1 MKLAKTFPCTH
12 HFCFCSHLTYY
23 STIYLVAVLITGGK
37 NLNTE
42 ELYLPLSGT
51 SCSLAPLP
59 DTRDYHTADNNILC
73 GGHVTANTCLKW
85 SPDTGSWEELLT
97 LDVNRT
103 KHVSWTPGPEVGIY
117 LMGGL
122 VSRKTTTLIKDDG
135 TQEPAFQ
142 LKYETV

>member
-42 ELYLPLSGT
+42 ELYLPSSGT
-51 SCSLAPLP
+51 SCSLPPLP

-97 LDVNRT
+97 LDVGRYLYS
-103 KHVSWTPGPEVGIY
+103 SWTPGTGIGTY
-117 LMGGL
+117 LMGGFTSNRTSTL
-122 VSRKTTTLIKDDG
+122 VNSDS
-135 TQEPAFQ
+135 TQEPGFQ
-142 LKYETV
+142 LKYETL